1 MDRARQFAAFVP
13 DLVLER
19 LASDPAAP
27 ATAREDAFLAAILFV
42 DIVGY
47 VRLSGATHR
56 ATARRERRGAA
67 VERLA
72 TSAAAAADQGTSA
85 SPPSRSAASRSSVAG
100 LAGEKMRDVVN
111 ATFAGVVDVVRAH
124 GGDVLKFAGDAIF
137 AAWPV
142 KTPSAPPP
150 EHHPNASERRDAL
163 SEHEHRASELGEQCL
178 RAVQCAL
185 EVRRR
190 EERRRASAPADPP
203 RDPRGARAREREKKK
218 PKKPKNPNKPSV
230 PTLKMAVAAGRVV
243 AFDVGGVGDRWE
255 FLAAGEPMRQIERC
269 AAQARPGDVVVSR
282 EAYALEEVEAHV
294 DVGAFPHSETWLNHP
309 HDPASDPAFVAEE
322 EDALSSGDA
331 PGGGEGDEGAARRK
345 NRGPEGD
352 DAYGDLTGPVARLLP
367 RTVLLPRSLSLPTFA
382 AVRPGDALSRS
393 FTTAPREPR
402 GPRDPLEARLMG
414 MLFADDEVTRRGES
428 ALGSLGDASSDASS
442 ASSPASPEAE
452 GVVGPFGATFGGAF
466 GGAFG
471 SLRNPTDE
479 RASDDNH
486 SGAPLLALGLT
497 NGFDGRRV
505 RRAVAPARG
514 LDREALFRRVAARGD
529 GPALAAA
536 LARYVPEAARRVLD
550 RRAGR
555 DAASRR
561 REARASVADDADAS
575 ASSSSSSSPPPPPP
589 PPRLLPPLDSL
600 SVARPLW
607 VGEIRRCAVVFVHV
621 RGVDYLRAGAAEAV
635 RAAVR
640 AAHRVVAERRGHI
653 RQILAEEKG
662 SATLI
667 AAFGL
672 PEGGEDNEV
681 VGSEIGVSEKS
692 LEEGAEEG
700 SSERGGREPLA
711 NRSGN
716 RSEPANERRTPGGGG
731 GGARANPNRTP
742 PPRRSRSLRRTLS
755 SLGRAPRVSDPAKI
769 AADAFAATL
778 AAATIAAAP
787 GDERAEEEETPPKA
801 EAPAGDE
808 AKAEAEAGDEA
819 KAEAK
824 AQAEAQAQAQ
834 AKAKASPSPSPSPSP
849 CSLTLRAGVCTGDAF
864 CALVGTPARCEY
876 ALYGDVVN
884 TAARLATHEKNAGAL
899 VCGETRA
906 LCAETLARAET
917 SRRDEAG
924 RRASDSSDS
933 SPVAF
938 SRAPLEL
945 RVKGRDMTVEAYAAE
960 VRAAPR
966 RPSKTPSTPSTERVD
981 DFASG
986 SYARSREGSRTS
998 AGSATFS
1005 SSASSGSSSG
1015 RSGSGRARA
1024 KASDNTFS
1032 SARDANRSRSSPP
1045 LAVRLTR
1052 ECIDALPP
1060 DARAAVDAAAV
1071 LGERFDA
1078 SLIRAT
1084 VEDWHGVA
1092 ADASDASDA
1101 GRRFGAAIESAA
1113 ADLARAGV
1121 FTRAGRWLAFADV
1134 RSRDAAYALLS
1145 DAARRPAH
1153 AAAAKALETE
1163 GYRYHDA
1170 RAKKKGRDDARRRGS
1185 REDTFRARHNSDASS
1200 DETSEDG
1207 SEASEDGSRP
1217 SSSRF
1222 SSLDR
1227 LTTLARHWQRGGD
1240 PTRASGVLA
1249 LAGDAKAAEGSFS
1262 EAAAWYSAAAATLR
1276 ASFKEG
1282 VVSFET
1288 RRGGGAAEGVVLE
1301 TPRTRVLALAEWTVL
1316 ESEAR
1321 LRAGESSAAEKR
1333 ARDAVELT
1341 RVLLSRDDAVAP
1353 LDVLERALRN
1363 ARKRLLGLLY
1373 QYHPGNG
1380 GAAGAAAALWSVVSR
1395 CFGSRRRREK
1405 GPEIKHDPR
1414 AAAPSVNAGE
1424 GAGEDA
1430 SPREE
1435 TAFSF
1440 SSVVPA
1446 LSHRRREAPSDSG
1459 APSAPSAPSDVAL
1472 LAVRARELVFL
1483 SGRRRRDAL
1492 AWRRAAKRFANKDGR
1507 ARENHP
1513 ESAAFFEAHARRA
1526 AEGAAKARRGDAMK
1540 TPREDGDAGRTK
1552 RRCFFY

>member
-1 MDRARQFAAFVP
+1 M
-13 DLVLER
+13 
-19 LASDPAAP
+19 
-27 ATAREDAFLAAILFV
+27 
-42 DIVGY
+42 
-47 VRLSGATHR
+47 GA
-56 ATARRERRGAA
+56 
-67 VERLA
+67 
-72 TSAAAAADQGTSA
+72 
-85 SPPSRSAASRSSVAG
+85 
-100 LAGEKMRDVVN
+100 
-111 ATFAGVVDVVRAH
+111 
-124 GGDVLKFAGDAIF
+124 
-137 AAWPV
+137 
-142 KTPSAPPP
+142 
-150 EHHPNASERRDAL
+150 
-163 SEHEHRASELGEQCL
+163 
-178 RAVQCAL
+178 
-185 EVRRR
+185 
-190 EERRRASAPADPP
+190 
-203 RDPRGARAREREKKK
+203 
-218 PKKPKNPNKPSV
+218 
-230 PTLKMAVAAGRVV
+230 
-243 AFDVGGVGDRWE
+243 
-255 FLAAGEPMRQIERC
+255 
-269 AAQARPGDVVVSR
+269 
-282 EAYALEEVEAHV
+282 
-294 DVGAFPHSETWLNHP
+294 
-309 HDPASDPAFVAEE
+309 
-322 EDALSSGDA
+322 
-331 PGGGEGDEGAARRK
+331 
-345 NRGPEGD
+345 
-352 DAYGDLTGPVARLLP
+352 
-367 RTVLLPRSLSLPTFA
+367 
-382 AVRPGDALSRS
+382 
-393 FTTAPREPR
+393 
-402 GPRDPLEARLMG
+402 
-414 MLFADDEVTRRGES
+414 LFADDEVTRRGES

-452 GVVGPFGATFGGAF
+452 GVVGPFGVAFGGAF

-575 ASSSSSSSPPPPPP
+575 ASSSSSSPPPPPPP

-621 RGVDYLRAGAAEAV
+621 HGVDYLRAGAAEAV

-640 AAHRVVAERRGHI
+640 SAHRVVAERRGHI

-692 LEEGAEEG
+692 LEEGSKEG

-731 GGARANPNRTP
+731 GGARANPNRNP

-808 AKAEAEAGDEA
+808 AKAEAKAGDEA

-824 AQAEAQAQAQ
+824 AEAQAQAQAQ
-834 AKAKASPSPSPSPSP
+834 AKASPSPSPSP

-945 RVKGRDMTVEAYAAE
+945 RVKGRDGTVEAYAAE

-981 DFASG
+981 DFARG
-986 SYARSREGSRTS
+986 SDARSREGSRTS

-1032 SARDANRSRSSPP
+1032 SARGANRSRSSPP

-1163 GYRYHDA
+1163 GYRYYDS

-1185 REDTFRARHNSDASS
+1185 REDKKSSREDTFQARHNSDASS
-1200 DETSEDG
+1200 DETSGDG
-1207 SEASEDGSRP
+1207 SEASEAGSRP

-1288 RRGGGAAEGVVLE
+1288 RRRGGAEGVVVLE

-1341 RVLLSRDDAVAP
+1341 RVLLARDDALAP

-1373 QYHPGNG
+1373 QYHPGGG

-1405 GPEIKHDPR
+1405 GPEIEQDPR

-1430 SPREE
+1430 SRREE
-1435 TAFSF
+1435 TALSF

-1446 LSHRRREAPSDSG
+1446 FSHRRREAPSDSG

-1492 AWRRAAKRFANKDGR
+1492 AWRRAAKRFAERDGR

-1513 ESAAFFEAHARRA
+1513 EEAAFFEAHARRA

-1540 TPREDGDAGRTK
+1540 TPREDGDEGRTK
-1552 RRCFFY
+1552 RRCLFY